1 MNLLDFDTTAFF
13 VRSWR
18 MGLQRSE
25 VSWLT
30 SRDPWQLEGMRWQ
43 VFVSARSACAGD
55 GFRHETLWRHRHE
68 KADVVVPTE

>member
-30 SRDPWQLEGMRWQ
+30 SRDPWQLEGIRCQ
-43 VFVSARSACAGD
+43 VFGFGKVSLRRGRLPARNTL
-55 GFRHETLWRHRHE
+55 ETS
-68 KADVVVPTE
+68 T